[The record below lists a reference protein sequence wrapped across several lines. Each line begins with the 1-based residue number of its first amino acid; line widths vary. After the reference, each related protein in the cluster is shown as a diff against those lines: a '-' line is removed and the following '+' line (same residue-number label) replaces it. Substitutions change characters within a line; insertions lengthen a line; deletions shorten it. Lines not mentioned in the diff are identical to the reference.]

1 MKIKRSELESLKN
14 FLYKQTQAFEAD
26 LAEAQSTAQSLASS
40 QALRGDVKTAIN
52 HELNYYNLP
61 LLQGYVDY
69 SNLLYT
75 EFDNLISDFESTV
88 GEKSATAVIN
98 SEALTSLKQSVDGL
112 HSSIVWDMDATNK
125 YYTKISD
132 LISLKAPSKD
142 KLSRA
147 IEASKQS
154 LSETE
159 KRLAAFNGKQAT
171 SELDAILNNQNKGLT
186 KVSGTVTMASP
197 YRNPEALAIYR
208 NPHFKKAANRYH
220 QKVDSLARAYFQ
232 KNHPGVAFDKDKAGI
247 EELQA
252 LAREVTKKAEF
263 GDSSSVKT
271 LGGYGND
278 LAETSVYTSL
288 EEGIKHLVEKMK
300 VSVPDVANYWSVGM
314 TGNSYY
320 QNMNFSFNAKQF
332 AKDSSTNALK
342 GLFKNITVS
351 EVGIP
356 IPGTNVSMGIS
367 GISSVFMGL
376 DFVKNLQEENAG
388 RAFTHT
394 AVTTAVT
401 AVGVDML
408 TTGII
413 YASVGT
419 GYVASGATILA
430 TAMTSNPV
438 GWSIAAGV
446 AVAFVVD
453 QAYKNNFLGIK
464 TIANEMGDN
473 LEKSVKEIGSNI
485 DSGIKEVGSKID
497 AGIKEVGNSID
508 TGIKSIQKVF
518 GW

>member
-1 MKIKRSELESLKN
+1 M
-14 FLYKQTQAFEAD
+14 
-26 LAEAQSTAQSLASS
+26 ST
-40 QALRGDVKTAIN
+40 T
-52 HELNYYNLP
+52 
-61 LLQGYVDY
+61 
-69 SNLLYT
+69 T
-75 EFDNLISDFESTV
+75 
-88 GEKSATAVIN
+88 
-98 SEALTSLKQSVDGL
+98 
-112 HSSIVWDMDATNK
+112 
-125 YYTKISD
+125 
-132 LISLKAPSKD
+132 KD
-142 KLSRA
+142 KLARA

-252 LAREVTKKAEF
+252 LAREVTKKAEY

-271 LGGYGND
+271 LGDYGND

-288 EEGIKHLVEKMK
+288 EEGIKHLIEKMK
-300 VSVPDVANYWSVGM
+300 VSVPDAANYWSVGI

-320 QNMNFSFNAKQF
+320 KNMNFAFDAQQF
-332 AKDSSTNALK
+332 AKDSTTNALK

-394 AVTTAVT
+394 AVTTTVT
-401 AVGVDML
+401 AVGVDVA
-408 TTGII
+408 TT
-413 YASVGT
+413 AL
-419 GYVASGATILA
+419 LA
-430 TAMTSNPV
+430 TATGSGYMAGFATALASNPV
-438 GWSIAAGV
+438 GWTIIAGV
-446 AVAFVVD
+446 AVGYAVD
-453 QAYKNNFLGIK
+453 LAYKNNFLGIRD
-464 TIANEMGDN
+464 IANDMGDN
-473 LEKSVKEIGSNI
+473 LDKSIKEI
-485 DSGIKEVGSKID
+485 
-497 AGIKEVGNSID
+497 GNSID
-508 TGIKSIQKVF
+508 SGIKSIQKVF

>member
-1 MKIKRSELESLKN
+1 
-14 FLYKQTQAFEAD
+14 
-26 LAEAQSTAQSLASS
+26 
-40 QALRGDVKTAIN
+40 
-52 HELNYYNLP
+52 
-61 LLQGYVDY
+61 
-69 SNLLYT
+69 
-75 EFDNLISDFESTV
+75 
-88 GEKSATAVIN
+88 
-98 SEALTSLKQSVDGL
+98 
-112 HSSIVWDMDATNK
+112 
-125 YYTKISD
+125 
-132 LISLKAPSKD
+132 
-142 KLSRA
+142 
-147 IEASKQS
+147 SKQS

-252 LAREVTKKAEF
+252 LAREVTKKAEY

-271 LGGYGND
+271 LGDYGND

-288 EEGIKHLVEKMK
+288 EEGIKHLIEKMK
-300 VSVPDVANYWSVGM
+300 VSVPDVANYWSVGI

-320 QNMNFSFNAKQF
+320 KNMNFAFDAQQF
-332 AKDSSTNALK
+332 AKDSTTNALK

-394 AVTTAVT
+394 VATTAIAT
-401 AVGVDML
+401 LAVDAAA
-408 TTGII
+408 TTLAAAYYATGSEAILSVAAYAATGPIGWAIGAGI
-413 YASVGT
+413 A
-419 GYVASGATILA
+419 AAALA
-430 TAMTSNPV
+430 TL
-438 GWSIAAGV
+438 
-446 AVAFVVD
+446 
-453 QAYKNNFLGIK
+453 AYNYNFLGIK
-464 TIANEMGDN
+464 DIANEMGDN
-473 LEKSVKEIGSNI
+473 LDKSIKEIGSNI
-485 DSGIKEVGSKID
+485 DSGIKEVGNAID
-497 AGIKEVGNSID
+497 S
-508 TGIKSIQKVF
+508 GIKSIQKVF

>member
-1 MKIKRSELESLKN
+1 MKIKRNELESLKN

-125 YYTKISD
+125 YYTEISD

-142 KLSRA
+142 KLARA

-159 KRLAAFNGKQAT
+159 KRLTAFNGKQAT

-252 LAREVTKKAEF
+252 LAREVTKKAEY

-271 LGGYGND
+271 LGDYGND

-288 EEGIKHLVEKMK
+288 EEGIKHLIEKMK
-300 VSVPDVANYWSVGM
+300 VSVPDVANYWSVGI

-320 QNMNFSFNAKQF
+320 KNMNFAFDAQQF
-332 AKDSSTNALK
+332 AKDSTTNALK
-342 GLFKNITVS
+342 GLFNNITVS

-394 AVTTAVT
+394 AVTTAMT
-401 AVGVDML
+401 AVGVETI
-408 TTGII
+408 TTGLI
-413 YASVGT
+413 YASTEAGLLGAVGT
-419 GYVASGATILA
+419 AATSFMSLTPI
-430 TAMTSNPV
+430 
-438 GWSIAAGV
+438 GWAIAAGV
-446 AVAFVVD
+446 AVGFTVGL
-453 QAYKNNFLGIK
+453 AYNKNFLGIRD
-464 TIANEMGDN
+464 IANEMGDN
-473 LEKSVKEIGSNI
+473 LDKSISDVGKAF
-485 DSGIKEVGSKID
+485 DS
-497 AGIKEVGNSID
+497 
-508 TGIKSIQKVF
+508 GIKSIQKVF

>member
-1 MKIKRSELESLKN
+1 M
-14 FLYKQTQAFEAD
+14 
-26 LAEAQSTAQSLASS
+26 AEAQSTAQSLASS

-98 SEALTSLKQSVDGL
+98 SEALTSLKQSLDGL
-112 HSSIVWDMDATNK
+112 HSSIVRDMDATNK
-125 YYTKISD
+125 YYTEISD

-154 LSETE
+154 LLETE

-252 LAREVTKKAEF
+252 LAREVTKKAEY

-271 LGGYGND
+271 LGDYGND

-288 EEGIKHLVEKMK
+288 EEGIKHLIETMK
-300 VSVPDVANYWSVGM
+300 VSVPDVANYWSVGIS
-314 TGNSYY
+314 GNSYY
-320 QNMNFSFNAKQF
+320 KNMNFAFDAQQF
-332 AKDSSTNALK
+332 AKDSTTNALK
-342 GLFKNITVS
+342 GLFNNITVS

-367 GISSVFMGL
+367 GISSVFMGMNFL
-376 DFVKNLQEENAG
+376 NNLQNENAG

-401 AVGVDML
+401 AVGVDVA
-408 TTGII
+408 TT
-413 YASVGT
+413 AL
-419 GYVASGATILA
+419 LA
-430 TAMTSNPV
+430 TATGSGGLATVATVLASNPV
-438 GWSIAAGV
+438 GWTIIAGV
-446 AVAFVVD
+446 AVGYAVD
-453 QAYKNNFLGIK
+453 LAYKNNFLGIRD
-464 TIANEMGDN
+464 IANDMGDN
-473 LEKSVKEIGSNI
+473 LDKSIKEI
-485 DSGIKEVGSKID
+485 
-497 AGIKEVGNSID
+497 GNSID
-508 TGIKSIQKVF
+508 SGIKSIQKVF

>member
-1 MKIKRSELESLKN
+1 MKIKRNELESLKN

-125 YYTKISD
+125 YYTEISD

-142 KLSRA
+142 KLARA

-394 AVTTAVT
+394 A
-401 AVGVDML
+401 
-408 TTGII
+408 
-413 YASVGT
+413 
-419 GYVASGATILA
+419 AT
-430 TAMTSNPV
+430 TAMTALGVASLQA
-438 GWSIAAGV
+438 GAIAAATAIGTESAMAFAASIALGTTPIGWAIAGTV
-446 AVAFVVD
+446 AVGFVASI
-453 QAYKNNFLGIK
+453 AYKHNFLGIK

-473 LEKSVKEIGSNI
+473 LNKSISDVGKAF
-485 DSGIKEVGSKID
+485 DS
-497 AGIKEVGNSID
+497 
-508 TGIKSIQKVF
+508 GIKSIQKVF

>member
-14 FLYKQTQAFEAD
+14 FLYKQTQTFEAD

-125 YYTKISD
+125 YYTEISD

-159 KRLAAFNGKQAT
+159 KRLATFNGKQAT

-252 LAREVTKKAEF
+252 LAREVTKKAEY

-271 LGGYGND
+271 LGDYGND

-288 EEGIKHLVEKMK
+288 EEGIKHLIEKMK
-300 VSVPDVANYWSVGM
+300 VSVPNVANYWSVGI

-320 QNMNFSFNAKQF
+320 KNMNFAFDAQQF
-332 AKDSSTNALK
+332 AKDSTTNTLK
-342 GLFKNITVS
+342 DLFKNITVS

-394 AVTTAVT
+394 AVTTTVT
-401 AVGVDML
+401 ALG
-408 TTGII
+408 
-413 YASVGT
+413 
-419 GYVASGATILA
+419 VASLQAGAIAVATAIGTESAMALA
-430 TAMTSNPV
+430 TSIALGTTPV
-438 GWSIAAGV
+438 GWTIAAGV
-446 AVAFVVD
+446 AISYVVGY
-453 QAYKNNFLGIK
+453 AYNNNFLGIK
-464 TIANEMGDN
+464 DIANEMGDN
-473 LEKSVKEIGSNI
+473 LNKSISDVGKAF
-485 DSGIKEVGSKID
+485 DS
-497 AGIKEVGNSID
+497 
-508 TGIKSIQKVF
+508 GIKSIQKVF

>member
-1 MKIKRSELESLKN
+1 MKIKRNELESLKN

-125 YYTKISD
+125 YYTEISD

-142 KLSRA
+142 KLARA

-159 KRLAAFNGKQAT
+159 KRLSAFNGKQAT

-252 LAREVTKKAEF
+252 LAREVTKKAEY

-271 LGGYGND
+271 LGDYGND

-288 EEGIKHLVEKMK
+288 EEGIKHLIEKMK
-300 VSVPDVANYWSVGM
+300 VSVPDVANYWSVGIS
-314 TGNSYY
+314 GNSYY
-320 QNMNFSFNAKQF
+320 KNMNFAFDAQQF
-332 AKDSSTNALK
+332 AKDSTTNALK

-367 GISSVFMGL
+367 GISSVFMGMNFL
-376 DFVKNLQEENAG
+376 NNLQNENAG

-401 AVGVDML
+401 AVGVDVA
-408 TTGII
+408 TT
-413 YASVGT
+413 AL
-419 GYVASGATILA
+419 LA
-430 TAMTSNPV
+430 TATGSGGLATVATVLASNPV
-438 GWSIAAGV
+438 GWTIIAGV
-446 AVAFVVD
+446 AVGYAVD
-453 QAYKNNFLGIK
+453 LAYKNNFLGIRD
-464 TIANEMGDN
+464 IANDMGDN
-473 LEKSVKEIGSNI
+473 LDKSIKEI
-485 DSGIKEVGSKID
+485 
-497 AGIKEVGNSID
+497 GNSID
-508 TGIKSIQKVF
+508 SGIKSIQKVF

>member
-1 MKIKRSELESLKN
+1 MKIKRNELESLKN

-125 YYTKISD
+125 YYTEISD

-142 KLSRA
+142 KLARA

-159 KRLAAFNGKQAT
+159 KRLTAFNGKQAT

-394 AVTTAVT
+394 AVTTAMT
-401 AVGVDML
+401 AVGVETI
-408 TTGII
+408 TTGLI
-413 YASVGT
+413 YASTEAGLLGAVGT
-419 GYVASGATILA
+419 AATSFMSLTPI
-430 TAMTSNPV
+430 
-438 GWSIAAGV
+438 GWAIAAGV
-446 AVAFVVD
+446 AVGFTVGL
-453 QAYKNNFLGIK
+453 AYNKNFLGIRD
-464 TIANEMGDN
+464 IANEMGDN
-473 LEKSVKEIGSNI
+473 LDKSISDVGKAF
-485 DSGIKEVGSKID
+485 DS
-497 AGIKEVGNSID
+497 
-508 TGIKSIQKVF
+508 GIKSIQKVF

>member
-1 MKIKRSELESLKN
+1 
-14 FLYKQTQAFEAD
+14 
-26 LAEAQSTAQSLASS
+26 
-40 QALRGDVKTAIN
+40 
-52 HELNYYNLP
+52 
-61 LLQGYVDY
+61 
-69 SNLLYT
+69 
-75 EFDNLISDFESTV
+75 
-88 GEKSATAVIN
+88 
-98 SEALTSLKQSVDGL
+98 
-112 HSSIVWDMDATNK
+112 MDATNK
-125 YYTKISD
+125 YYTEISD
-132 LISLKAPSKD
+132 LILLKAPSKD
-142 KLSRA
+142 KLARA
-147 IEASKQS
+147 IGASKQS

-159 KRLAAFNGKQAT
+159 KRLSAFNGKQAI

-252 LAREVTKKAEF
+252 LAREVTKKAEY

-271 LGGYGND
+271 LGDYGND

-288 EEGIKHLVEKMK
+288 EEGIKHLIEKMK
-300 VSVPDVANYWSVGM
+300 VSVPDVANYWSVGI

-320 QNMNFSFNAKQF
+320 KNMNFAFDAQQF
-332 AKDSSTNALK
+332 AKDSTTNALK
-342 GLFKNITVS
+342 GLFNNITVS

-394 AVTTAVT
+394 AVTTTVT
-401 AVGVDML
+401 ALG
-408 TTGII
+408 
-413 YASVGT
+413 
-419 GYVASGATILA
+419 VASLQAGAIAVATAIGTESAMALA
-430 TAMTSNPV
+430 TSIALGTTPV
-438 GWSIAAGV
+438 GWTIAAGV
-446 AVAFVVD
+446 AISYVVGY
-453 QAYKNNFLGIK
+453 AYNNNFLGIK
-464 TIANEMGDN
+464 DIANEMGDN
-473 LEKSVKEIGSNI
+473 LNKSISDVGKAF
-485 DSGIKEVGSKID
+485 DS
-497 AGIKEVGNSID
+497 
-508 TGIKSIQKVF
+508 GIKSIQKVF

>member
-1 MKIKRSELESLKN
+1 MKIKRNELESLKN

-125 YYTKISD
+125 YYTEISD

-142 KLSRA
+142 KLARA

-252 LAREVTKKAEF
+252 LAREVTKKAEY

-271 LGGYGND
+271 LGDYGND

-288 EEGIKHLVEKMK
+288 EEGIKYLIEKMK
-300 VSVPDVANYWSVGM
+300 VSVPNVANYWSVGI

-320 QNMNFSFNAKQF
+320 KNMNFAFDAQQF
-332 AKDSSTNALK
+332 AKDSTTNTLK
-342 GLFKNITVS
+342 DLFKNITVS

-376 DFVKNLQEENAG
+376 DLVKNLQEENAG
-388 RAFTHT
+388 RAFAHT

-401 AVGVDML
+401 AVGIDVA
-408 TTGII
+408 TT
-413 YASVGT
+413 AL
-419 GYVASGATILA
+419 LA
-430 TAMTSNPV
+430 TATAIGTESAMTFAA
-438 GWSIAAGV
+438 SIALGTTPIGWAIAGTV
-446 AVAFVVD
+446 AVGFVASI
-453 QAYKNNFLGIK
+453 AYEHNFLGIK

-473 LEKSVKEIGSNI
+473 LNKSISDVGKAF
-485 DSGIKEVGSKID
+485 DS
-497 AGIKEVGNSID
+497 
-508 TGIKSIQKVF
+508 GIKSIQKVF

>member
-1 MKIKRSELESLKN
+1 MKIKRNELESLKN

-125 YYTKISD
+125 YYTEISD

-142 KLSRA
+142 KLARA

-159 KRLAAFNGKQAT
+159 KRLAAFNGKQAI

-252 LAREVTKKAEF
+252 LAREVTKKAEY

-271 LGGYGND
+271 LGDYGND

-367 GISSVFMGL
+367 GISSVFMGM
-376 DFVKNLQEENAG
+376 DFLNNLQNENAG
-388 RAFTHT
+388 RAFVHT
-394 AVTTAVT
+394 AVTTA
-401 AVGVDML
+401 AISVGVDML

-430 TAMTSNPV
+430 TAMASNPV

-446 AVAFVVD
+446 AVAFVVG

-464 TIANEMGDN
+464 DIANEMGDN

-485 DSGIKEVGSKID
+485 DSGIKEVG
-497 AGIKEVGNSID
+497 NSID
-508 TGIKSIQKVF
+508 SGIKSIQKVF